1 MDQALSALTSKS
13 MDDACRRALGASQDA
28 WRKYRDSETDLEGSF
43 YEGGTIQRQIK
54 LECMTRMTKERTR
67 ELRKLLNDESDR

>member
-1 MDQALSALTSKS
+1 MSGCTTWWRCA
-13 MDDACRRALGASQDA
+13 RRDEVIRLGASQDA
-28 WRKYRDSETDLEGSF
+28 RRKYRDSETDLEGSF

-54 LECMTRMTKERTR
+54 LECMTRMTKDRTR